1 MAVTIGSKQLLEANL
16 VIVSGITF
24 KASFI
29 YKDENGN
36 PIDLSGWKAYLDFF
50 KMDAKILDCDGC
62 IGLSSDGLVDL
73 SIPQEIT
80 AQLEKGKYD
89 YDIIL
94 EDPEGGNVRLVAGKA
109 TVYVKYS
116 EEG

>member
-24 KASFI
+24 RCSFV
-29 YKDENGN
+29 YKNQNGT
-36 PIDLSGWKAYLDFF
+36 PIDMSGWKAYLDFF
-50 KMDAKILDCDGC
+50 KMGKKILNCDGC
-62 IGLSSDGLVDL
+62 VGLSSEGRVDL
-73 SIPQEIT
+73 NIPPSVT
-80 AQLEKGKYD
+80 SQLEESKYD
-89 YDIIL
+89 YDIVL
-94 EDPEGGNVRLVAGKA
+94 EDQNGDTVRLVAGKA

>member
-24 KASFI
+24 KASFV
-29 YKDENGN
+29 YKDQDGT

-50 KMDAKILDCDGC
+50 KTGKKILDCDGC
-62 IGLSSDGLVDL
+62 VELSSEGRVDL
-73 SIPQEIT
+73 NIPPSIT
-80 AQLEKGKYD
+80 SQLEESKYE

-94 EDPEGGNVRLVAGKA
+94 EDPEGDNVRLVAGKA
-109 TVYVKYS
+109 AVYVKYS